1 MINKNQIN
9 LFMMGQ
15 TIEVNWVL
23 SQFFWFQ
30 VNKQLKW
37 LEAFGKF
44 LYSIQDTP

>member
-15 TIEVNWVL
+15 TIEVIKEI

-37 LEAFGKF
+37 LKAFGIF